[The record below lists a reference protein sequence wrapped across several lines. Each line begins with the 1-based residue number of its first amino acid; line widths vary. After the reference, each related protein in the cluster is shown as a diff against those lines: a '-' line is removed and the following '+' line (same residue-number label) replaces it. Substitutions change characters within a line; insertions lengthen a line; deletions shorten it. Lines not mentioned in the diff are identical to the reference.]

1 MKKTQRTLVCGVKKG
16 NTYRFF
22 CSLISCIALS
32 FCSRVLWAATILA
45 VCSCKVRECF
55 LPNSKC
61 KRFTKSRTRTTY
73 LSSAVFAS
81 CTSSVVQSPVATSGC
96 DFSGASEGA
105 TVGGVVVIVAVVA
118 CGAMVLGPAADAGNI
133 IWP

>member
-1 MKKTQRTLVCGVKKG
+1 VKHNQCLQKRQHAPIFLFLDIL
-16 NTYRFF
+16 Y
-22 CSLISCIALS
+22 SLI
-32 FCSRVLWAATILA
+32 
-45 VCSCKVRECF
+45 F
-55 LPNSKC
+55 LFEGIMSGNDVGSMQLQRKGVFSANSKC
-61 KRFTKSRTRTTY
+61 KRCTFMINRTTY

-96 DFSGASEGA
+96 DFDAAAIAAE
-105 TVGGVVVIVAVVA
+105 VVVVA

>member
-1 MKKTQRTLVCGVKKG
+1 M
-16 NTYRFF
+16 
-22 CSLISCIALS
+22 
-32 FCSRVLWAATILA
+32 LA

-55 LPNSKC
+55 LANSRCKC
-61 KRFTKSRTRTTY
+61 CTVSKTRTTY

-96 DFSGASEGA
+96 DFSGTSEGA
-105 TVGGVVVIVAVVA
+105 TVGGVVVVA